1 MMRPDESDTE
11 TSAAVDL
18 EPLSSKPEK
27 DSEKEHEGS
36 QTTEEE
42 QPSLIF
48 AQQVSVQFYPSVV
61 RLFDVQVSELETQY
75 ELNICISPKVI
86 DLNGPAIPSLRSPKE
101 VFTQTDCCVG
111 CGHLVKE
118 MRKIRNKYVTLKG
131 NYEATIKAKR
141 TKGEGITQTNCREKP
156 V

>member
-18 EPLSSKPEK
+18 EPHSSKPEK

-48 AQQVSVQFYPSVV
+48 AQQVSV
-61 RLFDVQVSELETQY
+61 
-75 ELNICISPKVI
+75 
-86 DLNGPAIPSLRSPKE
+86 
-101 VFTQTDCCVG
+101 
-111 CGHLVKE
+111 
-118 MRKIRNKYVTLKG
+118 
-131 NYEATIKAKR
+131 
-141 TKGEGITQTNCREKP
+141 
-156 V
+156 